1 MEVIPIN
8 TNDNAVSK
16 ADLWADRF
24 HAFQESGLSRKEWC
38 QQNGIPQST
47 LGYWIRKLQSEASET
62 ESASDPVFA
71 KLPSEHELHFSTAGT
86 GTPPVMI
93 CLPENIRIE
102 VAADCPAR
110 LLTALLQALKNYARF
125 FRKYYGLSGMWLH
138 GPPEELHWFSG
149 HHQTEI
155 PSRSVLPLYV
165 RVLQSQAHIAQD
177 TSVGRVR
184 VLDPDETAG
193 PRFLPLA

>member
-1 MEVIPIN
+1 MMEVIPIN

-62 ESASDPVFA
+62 ESASDP
-71 KLPSEHELHFSTAGT
+71 
-86 GTPPVMI
+86 PVMI

-110 LLTALLQALKNYARF
+110 LLTALLQALKNYA
-125 FRKYYGLSGMWLH
+125 
-138 GPPEELHWFSG
+138 
-149 HHQTEI
+149 
-155 PSRSVLPLYV
+155 
-165 RVLQSQAHIAQD
+165 
-177 TSVGRVR
+177 
-184 VLDPDETAG
+184 
-193 PRFLPLA
+193 